1 MFTAEKK
8 IRIHLDLE
16 KAYATEVYYIDTS
29 SCASRTEICKGN
41 EIFVMALFQREC
53 EGNTSPI
60 VMLLEIPRGGLHA
73 SLNFSECFLVLPKFF
88 RSFFKDIHVRELKP
102 QTDNR
107 EADFSRADNSLGFFH
122 LSLHSQPQRPPSPET
137 LYGCAHLPIPRATL
151 KS

>member
-73 SLNFSECFLVLPKFF
+73 SLNFSECFLVLPNFF
-88 RSFFKDIHVRELKP
+88 RSFFKDIHVRELNRKP
-102 QTDNR
+102 ITGKPTFLALTTVSDSSICHFTHNPNAR
-107 EADFSRADNSLGFFH
+107 PLPRPCMAAPISPSLG
-122 LSLHSQPQRPPSPET
+122 
-137 LYGCAHLPIPRATL
+137 LP
-151 KS
+151 